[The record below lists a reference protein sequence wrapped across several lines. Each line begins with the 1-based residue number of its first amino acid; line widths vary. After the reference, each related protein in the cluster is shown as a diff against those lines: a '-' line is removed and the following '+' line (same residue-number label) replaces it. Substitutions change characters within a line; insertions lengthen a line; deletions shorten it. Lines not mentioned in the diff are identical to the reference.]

1 MRGAKTSTPR
11 WRGTELSIAGPLLA
25 GGAVALGAV
34 GILIAWRARVTR
46 RFESGDLARRPRGPN
61 GVVIGAEEVRLEC
74 ADRSRAVLLLHGFN
88 DTPQS
93 MRHLAT
99 RLYAAGYSVHAPR
112 LPGHGGSLRE
122 LATDAR
128 AERWREAVDRALA
141 DLQRSHRYVYVCG
154 QSMGGALTVE
164 LAAAHPDLTAIALLA
179 PFIGLDSAMGR
190 KFQAARL
197 SPVPYFRSSGS
208 ERSIHDPEA
217 RRQALGPGIVT
228 ASALMALREVA
239 LSAESMLGGVHMP
252 TLYVQ
257 SVHDN
262 RVTESGARRHF
273 ETLAASHKKQLWLN
287 GSGHIISADFER
299 DVVADAVL
307 AFFADAAERGTRVA
321 AGSDSA

>member
-1 MRGAKTSTPR
+1 MPD
-11 WRGTELSIAGPLLA
+11 AGPLFA
-25 GGAVALGAV
+25 GPLFAGAAVALGAV
-34 GILIAWRARVTR
+34 GLLIAWRARETR
-46 RFESGDLARRPRGPN
+46 RFEAGDLARRPRGAD

-74 ADRSRAVLLLHGFN
+74 ADGVRAVLLLHGFN

-99 RLYAAGYSVHAPR
+99 RLHAAGYSVHAPR

-128 AERWREAVDRALA
+128 ASRWRAAVDQALA
-141 DLQRSHRYVYVCG
+141 DLRRRHRYVYVCG

-164 LAAAHPDLTAIALLA
+164 LAAAHPDLAAIALLA
-179 PFIGLDSAMGR
+179 PFIGLDPAMGR
-190 KFQAARL
+190 KFNAARL
-197 SPVPYFRSSGS
+197 SPVPYFRSSGG

-228 ASALMALREVA
+228 ARALMALRDVA
-239 LSAESMLGGVHMP
+239 LRAESMLGRVHVP

-273 ETLAASHKKQLWLN
+273 KAISASYKTQLWLK

-299 DVVADAVL
+299 DVVADAVI
-307 AFFADAAERGTRVA
+307 AFFADAAERGSRVT
-321 AGSDSA
+321 AGGDSA